1 MNRAKILKEREKQ
14 CPCFRDGLGCE
25 LNHCFCLKCQNPFS
39 QVEAMQTGEKKKE
52 TRKRKLHSSYKRTRG
67 EHYLKINNCQASQGS
82 WTKLETCMLETI
94 ESLLASLS
102 NIPGTAENIEK
113 LYNFVASS
121 EKVAEL
127 FLYLRPKTL
136 NQIRAKIV
144 QVSKT
149 KEAFLNLFYPC
160 L

>member
-1 MNRAKILKEREKQ
+1 
-14 CPCFRDGLGCE
+14 
-25 LNHCFCLKCQNPFS
+25 
-39 QVEAMQTGEKKKE
+39 
-52 TRKRKLHSSYKRTRG
+52 
-67 EHYLKINNCQASQGS
+67 
-82 WTKLETCMLETI
+82 MLETI

-127 FLYLRPKTL
+127 CLYLRPKTL
-136 NQIRAKIV
+136 NQIRAKIL